1 MKWHMGRSQTQELNG
16 SKYFV
21 VLKLNNSSNI
31 NCAPCDM
38 NPFVIP

>member
-21 VLKLNNSSNI
+21 VLKLTNSSNI
-31 NCAPCDM
+31 NCLPHDM
-38 NPFVIP
+38 NPFIIP